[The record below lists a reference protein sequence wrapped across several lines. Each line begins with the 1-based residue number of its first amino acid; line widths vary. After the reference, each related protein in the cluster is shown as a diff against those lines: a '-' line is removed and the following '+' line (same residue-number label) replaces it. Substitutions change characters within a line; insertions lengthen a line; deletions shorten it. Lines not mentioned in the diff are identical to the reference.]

1 MASLVIKI
9 EGFKYKIFDQV
20 PVAAPGQSILLYRST
35 DGLNGSMLID
45 GMYTPYSSDVRRG
58 KFDTKVTFSMDIQSL
73 QIQDK
78 VLIEGHICYFMININ
93 IKYKLRNVREYYFNE
108 SGSFEKRIES
118 HVKDFNYDNNS
129 KFTLYQE
136 RDLQKKL
143 NDDINSNLQQF
154 SYLDFTNVT
163 VEVKLDDEALKLVE
177 SDREKR
183 RIMYITKN
191 DSDMKILKN
200 EEQMRVK
207 ESERKLDLTK
217 SLSFAE
223 LVQQYG
229 ELAPMMKEYFDG
241 KIDGQQLD
249 QRIREKKR
257 EDIQYITDGLKNDIV
272 SEEFAQQEFV
282 KKITGKSPSQDQ
294 VLNIGKD
301 DDIASDKPSKFVEV
315 QEVGD
320 DDYL

>member
-1 MASLVIKI
+1 MASLVIKK

-20 PVAAPGQSILLYRST
+20 PVADPGQSILLYRSV

-78 VLIEGHICYFMININ
+78 VLIEDHICYFIININ

-108 SGSFEKRIES
+108 SDSFEKRIES
-118 HVKDFNYDNNS
+118 HIKDFNYDNNG

-136 RDLQKKL
+136 RSLQKKL
-143 NDDINSNLQQF
+143 NDDINSNLKQF
-154 SYLDFTNVT
+154 SYLDFINVT
-163 VEVKLDDEALKLVE
+163 VEVKLDDEAVKLVE

-183 RIMYITKN
+183 RIIHMTKN
-191 DSDMKILKN
+191 DSEMEILKN
-200 EEQMRVK
+200 EEQMRIQ
-207 ESERKLDLTK
+207 ESVRKLDLAK

-229 ELAPMMKEYFDG
+229 ELAPMIKEYFDG

-257 EDIQYITDGLKNDIV
+257 EDIQYITEGLKNDIV

-294 VLNIGKD
+294 VLKIEKD
-301 DDIASDKPSKFVEV
+301 DGIASDKPSKFIEV

>member
-1 MASLVIKI
+1 MENLVIKK

-20 PVAAPGQSILLYRST
+20 PVAGQGQSILLYRSA

-78 VLIEGHICYFMININ
+78 ILIEGHICYFMINID

-108 SGSFEKRIES
+108 SGSFQKRIES
-118 HVKDFNYDNNS
+118 HIKDFSYDNNG

-143 NDDINSNLQQF
+143 NDDISSILQQF
-154 SYLDFTNVT
+154 SYLDFTDVT
-163 VEVKLDDEALKLVE
+163 VEVKLDDEAVKLVE
-177 SDREKR
+177 SDREKQ
-183 RIMYITKN
+183 RIMHMTKN
-191 DSDMKILKN
+191 DSDVEILRN
-200 EEQMRVK
+200 EEQIRVE
-207 ESERKLDLTK
+207 ESLRKLDLAK

-229 ELAPMMKEYFDG
+229 ELAPIMKEYFDG

-257 EDIQYITDGLKNDIV
+257 EDIQYITEGLKNDIV

-294 VLNIGKD
+294 VLEIGKD
-301 DDIASDKPSKFVEV
+301 DGTVSDKPSKFIEV

-320 DDYL
+320 EDYL